1 MNPEQQS
8 LPLNILLAEDDTDDR
23 FFFDKVLQGIPID
36 TRLTTVNNGE
46 QLMKYLLENQD
57 QLPDVLFLDINMPA
71 KNGFECLEEI
81 KQNKKLKDIPVVMFS
96 TSSEQD
102 KIKILFKTGAD
113 LYIHKPSNFAQ
124 LVQVINHALPMAA
137 ENIFSNGTLKYILKA

>member
-57 QLPDVLFLDINMPA
+57 QLPDVLFLDINMPR
-71 KNGFECLEEI
+71 KNGFECVSEI
-81 KQNKKLKDIPVVMFS
+81 RTNKKPNL
-96 TSSEQD
+96 
-102 KIKILFKTGAD
+102 
-113 LYIHKPSNFAQ
+113 
-124 LVQVINHALPMAA
+124 
-137 ENIFSNGTLKYILKA
+137 IFM

>member
-1 MNPEQQS
+1 MNTKQM
-8 LPLNILLAEDDTDDR
+8 NILLADDDIDDR
-23 FFFDKVLQGIPID
+23 NFFKDALKALP
-36 TRLTTVNNGE
+36 LTTSLSTVNDGDELMNYLLANTE
-46 QLMKYLLENQD
+46 QL
-57 QLPDVLFLDINMPA
+57 PHVLFLDINMPA

-124 LVQVINHALPMAA
+124 LVQVIHHALPMAA
-137 ENIFSNGTLKYILKA
+137 ENIFSNGTLKYILNA

>member
-57 QLPDVLFLDINMPA
+57 QLPDVLFLDINMPR
-71 KNGFECLEEI
+71 KNGFECVSEI
-81 KQNKKLKDIPVVMFS
+81 RTNKKLKDIYVVMFS
-96 TSSEQD
+96 TFYSRYIGYESEM
-102 KIKILFKTGAD
+102 IKKLHNIGVDDYIRKPHD
-113 LYIHKPSNFAQ
+113 LVQLKKNIHKVLIEAIEKRS
-124 LVQVINHALPMAA
+124 
-137 ENIFSNGTLKYILKA
+137 LKEK

>member
-1 MNPEQQS
+1 MNTKQM
-8 LPLNILLAEDDTDDR
+8 NILLADDDIDDR
-23 FFFDKVLQGIPID
+23 NFFKDALKALPLS
-36 TRLTTVNNGE
+36 TNLSTVNDGDELMNYLLANTE
-46 QLMKYLLENQD
+46 QL
-57 QLPDVLFLDINMPA
+57 PHVLFLDINMPA

-124 LVQVINHALPMAA
+124 LVQVIHHALPMAA
-137 ENIFSNGTLKYILKA
+137 ENIFSNGTLKYILNA